1 MFRGSTSADNK
12 ILETVTRRLQR
23 SSVSQLG
30 LTASVNRGTVAITG
44 LLQYEGQR
52 NAIIKSIRTIS
63 GVRQVLDRLQI
74 PPGAQDRSQVTA
86 DQNTQIETN

>member
-30 LTASVNRGTVAITG
+30 LTASVNRGTVVIAG

-52 NAIIKSIRTIS
+52 NSIVKSIRTIA

-74 PPGAQDRSQVTA
+74 SPAAQ
-86 DQNTQIETN
+86 N

>member
-1 MFRGSTSADNK
+1 MFCGSGLADQK

-23 SSVSQLG
+23 SSVSRLG
-30 LTASVNRGTVAITG
+30 LTASVNSGTVAITG

-52 NAIIKSIRTIS
+52 NSIIKSIRTVA

-74 PPGAQDRSQVTA
+74 SPAAQDNQS
-86 DQNTQIETN
+86 DGIELRH